1 MDFQKLFQSSV
12 KPVLYEPGDAKM
24 WTDPYIS
31 QQLLK
36 IHLDPNID
44 AASRKPESIKRTLEF
59 IYNFCNKS
67 GIHILDLGCGP
78 GIYTKEI
85 AARGH
90 EVTGM
95 DFSENSIAYAKKQ
108 ASINNQNIEYICQNY
123 LELDYVEKFDL
134 ITMIYADFGVLIPVE
149 RERLL
154 QNIFTALKPGGMFI
168 FDVLNDK
175 NLEIKFPDHKS
186 WNVSLGGFWRE
197 LPYLE
202 LINGFHYEAEHV
214 YLKQH
219 TIIDQAEICTKYR
232 FWTHYFNST
241 AIITMISDYGFENID
256 LYDNVLPES
265 DIWNGDNVTFCKTNK
280 PE

>member
-1 MDFQKLFQSSV
+1 MNFKELLRSTI
-12 KPVLYEPGDAKM
+12 KPVLYEPGDAVM
-24 WTDPYIS
+24 WTDTYIS
-31 QQLLK
+31 RQLLK

-44 AASRKPESIKRTLEF
+44 AASRKPESIKKTLEF
-59 IYNFCNKS
+59 IYNFCEKP
-67 GIHILDLGCGP
+67 GMQIMDLGCGP

-85 AARGH
+85 AKRGH
-90 EVTGM
+90 HVTGM

-123 LELDYVEKFDL
+123 LKLDYVEKFDL
-134 ITMIYADFGVLIPVE
+134 ITMIYADFGVLTPDE
-149 RERLL
+149 RGRLL

-175 NLEIKFPDHKS
+175 NIDAKFPDQQS
-186 WNVSLGGFWRE
+186 WNVSERGFWRE
-197 LPYLE
+197 RPYLE
-202 LINGFHYEAEHV
+202 LVNGFHYQEDHV

-219 TIIDQAEICTKYR
+219 TIIDQTESCVKYR

-241 AIITMISDYGFENID
+241 AIIAMLSDYGFENID